1 MKTKRKPRSVE
12 RVVLRWF
19 SFYLYMGTGGVLRWS
34 IKVVPILSID
44 EDRWSIKV
52 DYLGGLLRW
61 FPFYL

>member
-12 RVVLRWF
+12 RGVLRWF
-19 SFYLYMGTGGVLRWS
+19 SFYLYMGTGGVLRWI

-52 DYLGGLLRW
+52 DHLGGLLRW
-61 FPFYL
+61 FPFDL

>member
-19 SFYLYMGTGGVLRWS
+19 SFYLYMGTGGVLRWI

-61 FPFYL
+61 FSFYL